1 MNLKISP
8 KEIVKI
14 KEKGVDVNDFQSI
27 RRHWSNQLKE
37 IRTNLKNEGKTT

>member
-14 KEKGVDVNDFQSI
+14 KQKGVNVDDFQSV

-37 IRTNLKNEGKTT
+37 IRTTFDNDRKTT